1 MQVFTFT
8 QAESKGFFAANTDQM
23 VIEFFLPDTTE
34 VLEVTGSRG
43 IPISNGSAIKRLD
56 QLANPK
62 KYEFDNY
69 DSRKKEKRCGFTR
82 WIPEG
87 KEQDVMLRITVCASV
102 KTAKV
107 VSEYLRAT
115 VLPKNRTMRRDVKVT
130 NAKGMRI
137 VNLKSDVV
145 VDAGTSTNVALKI
158 A

>member
-1 MQVFTFT
+1 MQVRTFT
-8 QAESKGFFAANTDQM
+8 QEQAKGFFAANTDQM
-23 VIEFFLPDTTE
+23 VIEFFLSDTKE

-43 IPISNGSAIKRLD
+43 IPISNSSAIKRLD
-56 QLANPK
+56 QLSNPQ

-87 KEQDVMLRITVCASV
+87 KEQDVMLRITTCGSV
-102 KTAKV
+102 KVAKV

-115 VLPKNRTMRRDVKVT
+115 VLPKNRAMRRDVKV
-130 NAKGMRI
+130 AGVKGMRI
-137 VNLKSDVV
+137 VNLKSDVI
-145 VDAGTSTNVALKI
+145 VDAGTSTNVALKV